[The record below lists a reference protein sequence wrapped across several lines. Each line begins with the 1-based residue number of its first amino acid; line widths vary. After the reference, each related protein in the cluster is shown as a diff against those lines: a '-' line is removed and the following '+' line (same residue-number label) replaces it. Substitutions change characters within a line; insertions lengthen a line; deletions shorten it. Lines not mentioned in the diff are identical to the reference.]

1 MTQEERKKALTE
13 SYYAFKYTEDKSI
26 RPPLKDMID
35 SIPKDSSDKKDTDN
49 IEKIKIPTM
58 VRTLMLK
65 IYTVHILTNYRN

>member
-35 SIPKDSSDKKDTDN
+35 SIPKDSSDK
-49 IEKIKIPTM
+49 
-58 VRTLMLK
+58 RTP
-65 IYTVHILTNYRN
+65 IT